1 MVLGASK
8 LEISS
13 TGKKNSGALLIYII
27 VICCKYAA
35 EAELIEKNQVFY
47 LQYRR

>member
-1 MVLGASK
+1 MKKKVLV
-8 LEISS
+8 
-13 TGKKNSGALLIYII
+13 I